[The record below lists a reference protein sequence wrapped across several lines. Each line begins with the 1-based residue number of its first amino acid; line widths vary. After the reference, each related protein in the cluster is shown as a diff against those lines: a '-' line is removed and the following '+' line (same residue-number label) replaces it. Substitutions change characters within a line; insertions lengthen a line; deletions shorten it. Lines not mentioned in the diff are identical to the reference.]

1 MTMLIDGIDF
11 HDLAA
16 MKYWAFPNSWDLEKK
31 KRTVNERIFSDE
43 WLGAQKRD
51 GAFYKFIK
59 SDDGEM
65 ELLGRSKSVSGDY
78 LNKID
83 WVPQLHPFFEKLPN
97 GTCLLGEIYLPSNER
112 AKSTTSIMN
121 CLVDKAVKRQEKEA
135 LRYYVFDVLAYDGH
149 SLLTSTAADRFETI
163 LPTLERKYWS
173 AAGYVDFVR
182 YFRGK
187 QLWDNLQSLLA
198 DGYEGIVITRESA
211 LYQPGKRPSKDTLK
225 VKKELQETI
234 DCFVIGVLS
243 PTKQY
248 TGKEIEE
255 WPYWFNEVTNEKIN
269 KNMYNDY
276 VDGATIIPVTKNW
289 FNGWAGSLR
298 LGVMKDGKEVEIG
311 SISGITDEI
320 KANWKDYVGHVCTI
334 TAMEVMDN
342 AQGGRGLR
350 HPKFVGWRDDKPK
363 EECSYEQIL

>member
-1 MTMLIDGIDF
+1 MLIDGIDF

-31 KRTVNERIFSDE
+31 KRTVNERIFSNE

-59 SDDGEM
+59 SDNGEM

-83 WVPQLHPFFEKLPN
+83 WVPQLMPFFNDLPN
-97 GTCLLGEIYLPSNER
+97 GTCLLGEIYLPSNEQ

-121 CLVDKAVKRQEKEA
+121 CLVDKAVKRQEKEK
-135 LRYYVFDVLAYDGH
+135 LRYYVFDVLAFDDT
-149 SLLTSTAADRFETI
+149 SLLNITAQDRFEME
-163 LPTLERKYWS
+163 LPFIEDKYGP
-173 AAGYVDFVR
+173 AAEYVDFAH

-198 DGYEGIVITRESA
+198 DGYEGIVITREGA

-234 DCFVIGVLS
+234 DCIMIGANG
-243 PTKQY
+243 PAQEY
-248 TGKEIEE
+248 TGKEMET
-255 WPYWFNEVTNEKIN
+255 WPYWFNELTNEKIN

-276 VDGATIIPVTKNW
+276 VDGATVIPVTKNW
-289 FNGWAGSLR
+289 FYGWAGSWK
-298 LGVMKDGKEVEIG
+298 LGVYKDGKLVEIG
-311 SISGITDEI
+311 NLSGITDEM
-320 KANWKDYVGHVCTI
+320 KENWKDYIGKVCEI
-334 TAMEVMDN
+334 TAMEIMNN
-342 AQGGRGLR
+342 AQGGKGLR
-350 HPKFVGWRDDKPK
+350 HPKLVSMRSDKTP
-363 EECSYEQIL
+363 EECTIDQII

>member
-11 HDLAA
+11 HNLEN

-59 SDDGEM
+59 SDNGEV

-83 WVPQLHPFFEKLPN
+83 WVPQLHPFFESLPN
-97 GTCLLGEIYLPSNER
+97 GTCLLGELYVPSNER
-112 AKSTTSIMN
+112 AKSTTTIMN

-135 LRYYVFDVLAYDGH
+135 LRYYVFDVLAYDGC

-163 LPTLERKYWS
+163 LPTLEQKYGT
-173 AAGYVDFVR
+173 AAEYVDFAQ

-187 QLWDNLQSLLA
+187 QLWNNLQSLLA

-234 DCFVIGVLS
+234 DCFVLGAFA
-243 PTKQY
+243 PTKRY

-276 VDGATIIPVTKNW
+276 VDGATVIPVTKNW

-298 LGVMKDGKEVEIG
+298 LGVMKDGKEIEIG

-320 KANWKDYVGHVCTI
+320 KQNWKNYVGHVCTI
-334 TAMEVMDN
+334 TAMEVMDT
-342 AQGGRGLR
+342 GGIR
-350 HPKFVGWRDDKPK
+350 HPKFVNWRDDITKSDCTWEK
-363 EECSYEQIL
+363 IYG